1 MLLTVFA
8 FLHMLLSSLVLVLAQ
23 APSDLPD
30 CALGCARAAAN
41 KVNCALT
48 DAPCLCKTTFVSAV
62 IQCAAGTSC
71 SAAEKSE
78 VGTLLSAMCASSSG
92 SVSGSR
98 SASPSG
104 APSSAGGAPSSSVPL
119 TLTTI
124 TSTFSSP
131 PRTTTFTTSVPIS
144 ASVVSSATAPSSS
157 VPAPSTTTSTGAADI
172 SVVDTKLAGIAAA
185 MLGIGLLAL

>member
-104 APSSAGGAPSSSVPL
+104 APSSSVPL